1 VELVCH
7 FWRPLEM
14 PSDGLKLFSRV
25 DVHVEVVDGVEP
37 LIRQR
42 ETFFVVVVVVAV
54 AVAVAVAVVVVVAVV
69 GAVAVA
75 VAVAAVV
82 VFVFVTVAVAVIW
95 RNFSVVRLMD
105 VNFPIC
111 KKNMF

>member
-42 ETFFVVVVVVAV
+42 ETFFVVV
-54 AVAVAVAVVVVVAVV
+54 VAVAVAVVVVVAVV

>member
-14 PSDGLKLFSRV
+14 PSGGLKLFSRV

-42 ETFFVVVVVVAV
+42 ETFFVVVVAV

>member
-42 ETFFVVVVVVAV
+42 ETFFVVVVAV